1 MKTQATPKMKWYKT
15 ESEAQKSE
23 LKGPVE
29 ETNNGFLVFASDDD
43 FLNWLDE
50 VEPMPHMK
58 EGAKK

>member
-1 MKTQATPKMKWYKT
+1 MKTQATPTMKFYK
-15 ESEAQKSE
+15 SYLEAEKSE

-58 EGAKK
+58 GGF